1 MGSDGLVR
9 IGRGDAERL
18 IATFLPMIDWLDAHG
33 VDYCLVGGLGVVVQ
47 SYASGLGTFRATED
61 ADVMF
66 DTSFTNQDF
75 ARAYLGAYAADP
87 AYGGAVYDAMFG
99 DGAFAGL
106 ADEAQ
111 ALVNA
116 SFVGADEDLDGVSTP
131 DFDVVRRL
139 NGIDL
144 ASIERESVEV
154 MGGHIKVATARQ
166 LLEMKEATISLLH
179 ADALQTARP
188 QDFVDAARLC
198 AIIDGLG
205 GERRFP

>member
-47 SYASGLGTFRATED
+47 FYAAGLGTFRATED

-66 DTSFTNQDF
+66 DASFTNQDF

-144 ASIERESVEV
+144 ASIERESVEA

-166 LLEMKEATISLLH
+166 LLEMKEATIGLLH

-188 QDFVDAARLC
+188 QDFVDAARLR

>member
-66 DTSFTNQDF
+66 GTSFANQDF

-188 QDFVDAARLC
+188 QDFVDAARLR

>member
-47 SYASGLGTFRATED
+47 SYAAGLGTFRATED

-66 DTSFTNQDF
+66 DASFTNQDF

-166 LLEMKEATISLLH
+166 LLEMKEATIGLLH
-179 ADALQTARP
+179 VDALQTARP
-188 QDFVDAARLC
+188 QDFVDATRLR

>member
-1 MGSDGLVR
+1 M
-9 IGRGDAERL
+9 
-18 IATFLPMIDWLDAHG
+18 
-33 VDYCLVGGLGVVVQ
+33 
-47 SYASGLGTFRATED
+47 
-61 ADVMF
+61 
-66 DTSFTNQDF
+66 
-75 ARAYLGAYAADP
+75 
-87 AYGGAVYDAMFG
+87 
-99 DGAFAGL
+99 
-106 ADEAQ
+106 
-111 ALVNA
+111 VNA

-166 LLEMKEATISLLH
+166 LLEMKEATIGLLH

-188 QDFVDAARLC
+188 QDFVDAARLR

>member
-47 SYASGLGTFRATED
+47 SYAAGLGTFRATED

>member
-1 MGSDGLVR
+1 M
-9 IGRGDAERL
+9 
-18 IATFLPMIDWLDAHG
+18 
-33 VDYCLVGGLGVVVQ
+33 GGLGVVVQ

-66 DTSFTNQDF
+66 DASFTNQDF

-166 LLEMKEATISLLH
+166 LLEMKEATIGLLH

-188 QDFVDAARLC
+188 QDFVDAARLR

>member
-47 SYASGLGTFRATED
+47 SYAAGLGTFRATED

-66 DTSFTNQDF
+66 DASFTNQDF

-144 ASIERESVEV
+144 ASIERESVEA

>member
-18 IATFLPMIDWLDAHG
+18 IVTFLPMIDWLDAHG

>member
-18 IATFLPMIDWLDAHG
+18 IVTFLPMIDWLDAHG

-47 SYASGLGTFRATED
+47 SYAAGLGTFRATED

-66 DTSFTNQDF
+66 DASFTNQDF

>member
-66 DTSFTNQDF
+66 DASFTNQDF

-188 QDFVDAARLC
+188 QDFVDAARLR

>member
-18 IATFLPMIDWLDAHG
+18 IVTFLPMIDWLDAHG

-47 SYASGLGTFRATED
+47 SYAAGLGTFRATED

-66 DTSFTNQDF
+66 DASFTNQDF

-106 ADEAQ
+106 
-111 ALVNA
+111 
-116 SFVGADEDLDGVSTP
+116 
-131 DFDVVRRL
+131 
-139 NGIDL
+139 I
-144 ASIERESVEV
+144 
-154 MGGHIKVATARQ
+154 
-166 LLEMKEATISLLH
+166 
-179 ADALQTARP
+179 
-188 QDFVDAARLC
+188 
-198 AIIDGLG
+198 
-205 GERRFP
+205 